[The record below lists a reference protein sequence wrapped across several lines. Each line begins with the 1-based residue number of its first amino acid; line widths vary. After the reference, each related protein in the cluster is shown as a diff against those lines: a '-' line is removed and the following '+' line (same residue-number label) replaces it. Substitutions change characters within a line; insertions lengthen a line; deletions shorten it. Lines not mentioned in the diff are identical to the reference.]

1 MIGDTAWQLQLGDY
15 VTTLALSPD
24 GDLLVAGSLAG
35 DAVLVTV
42 DGSLVRTLTEHPMGV
57 LSAAWSP
64 DGTRLAVGGH
74 DGRVR
79 TYGRDGIEIGMLAGT
94 AWIAQVAWSPDG
106 SLLAIADGR
115 RLAVCDSDATLV
127 HRFPAASSTITAVA
141 WATNG
146 RRVGI
151 TSYGGVSWYDTDHL
165 PVETPSRTHTFKGS
179 PLALALAPNGKW
191 ACAGFQDSSIHLWR
205 LWSGDDLSMSG
216 YPAKIEHLAFRDDS
230 HWMASA
236 CLDELTV
243 WDFSGKGP
251 KGSRP
256 ATGNAHDRHI
266 SCLAWEPGGT
276 RLLSGGAD
284 GRLVMWPSPRSVN
297 RPLEPQDVHEGET
310 AVATVVWHPSGASV
324 LVGRA
329 DGALEQRS
337 IGPTAS
343 PRMR

>member
-1 MIGDTAWQLQLGDY
+1 MIGDTAWQLHLGDY

-79 TYGRDGIEIGMLAGT
+79 TYDRDGIEIGMLAGT

-191 ACAGFQDSSIHLWR
+191 ACAGFRTRASTCGGSGRATTCRCPATRRRSSIWR
-205 LWSGDDLSMSG
+205 SATTATGWHQHVSTSSPCGTS
-216 YPAKIEHLAFRDDS
+216 PARARRER
-230 HWMASA
+230 
-236 CLDELTV
+236 
-243 WDFSGKGP
+243 GP
-251 KGSRP
+251 PP
-256 ATGNAHDRHI
+256 ATPMIATSAASHGSPAAHDCCR
-266 SCLAWEPGGT
+266 AE
-276 RLLSGGAD
+276 
-284 GRLVMWPSPRSVN
+284 
-297 RPLEPQDVHEGET
+297 QT
-310 AVATVVWHPSGASV
+310 AGS
-324 LVGRA
+324 
-329 DGALEQRS
+329 
-337 IGPTAS
+337 
-343 PRMR
+343 